1 MGSLTLV
8 LGASV
13 VLAGFFGH
21 RAWRGPRLAANSV
34 PLLVPAAITLGGGIH
49 LLGGLEPSAAYVVE
63 TSEGLVLV
71 DSGLQSDAQPLKSQM
86 AKLGLDW
93 KGLRAVLLTHA
104 HGDHCGGA
112 EHLRAATGAKVFAGV
127 GDAAVLKAGG
137 PREAFFST
145 FYRPHDQPHPTTVD
159 VELDGGESITF
170 GDVRFRALAMPGHTP
185 GSICYLMER
194 SNLRALFAGDVILML
209 AGDEQPHSQKRK
221 PLGTYSAYLSPRY
234 RGDAKT
240 YLSSLRELR
249 ALPVPDLVLPGH
261 PAADPTPQSPCL
273 TRARWA
279 RLLDQGIRDLETL
292 LDRYETDG
300 PDFLDGDPK
309 RLLPDLYYLGD
320 FKGATVYGFFASS
333 QFFLVDAPGGP
344 GLIKLVKTRLEQLGR
359 EPVNP
364 TAVLLTACG
373 GEQTAG
379 LSELVEQCH
388 PIVVAPAAGLER
400 IRKSCPAGTAVLSA
414 EQLPDQGWF
423 KVTTLPLRGRGL
435 APTAY
440 QVQWADKTVLFSGR
454 IPIQAK
460 SEIELE
466 LFSEISKSREATIDY
481 LISVNQLSDLKP
493 DLWLPAVSADG
504 QNANVYDGE
513 WQDLIAYNYRVGY
526 LGLNGPR

>member
-1 MGSLTLV
+1 
-8 LGASV
+8 
-13 VLAGFFGH
+13 
-21 RAWRGPRLAANSV
+21 
-34 PLLVPAAITLGGGIH
+34 
-49 LLGGLEPSAAYVVE
+49 
-63 TSEGLVLV
+63 
-71 DSGLQSDAQPLKSQM
+71 
-86 AKLGLDW
+86 
-93 KGLRAVLLTHA
+93 
-104 HGDHCGGA
+104 
-112 EHLRAATGAKVFAGV
+112 VFAGA
-127 GDAAVLKAGG
+127 GDAEVLRAGG

-145 FYRPHDQPHPTTVD
+145 FYMPNDKPHPTAVD
-159 VELDGGESITF
+159 VELNGGESMAF

-209 AGDEQPHSQKRK
+209 AGDEIPHSQVQK
-221 PLGTYSAYLSPRY
+221 PLGTYSAYLAPRY

-249 ALPVPDLVLPGH
+249 SLPVPDLVLPGH
-261 PAADPTPQSPCL
+261 PAADPSPQSPCL
-273 TRARWA
+273 APERWE
-279 RLLDQGIRDLETL
+279 RLLDQGIHDLEML

-300 PDFLDGDPK
+300 RNFLDGDPK

-320 FKGATVYGFFASS
+320 FKGAAVYGFFAASK
-333 QFFLVDAPGGP
+333 FFLVDAPGGP
-344 GLIKLVKTRLEQLGR
+344 DLIKLVKTRLEQLGR

-364 TAVLLTACG
+364 TAVLLTVCG
-373 GEQTAG
+373 GKETAG
-379 LSELVEQCH
+379 LMELVEKCH
-388 PIVVAPAAGLER
+388 VVVVAPAAGLER
-400 IRKSCPAGTAVLSA
+400 IRKSCPAGTVVLSA

-435 APTAY
+435 APIAY
-440 QVQWADKTVLFSGR
+440 QVRWADKTVLFSGR

-481 LISVNQLSDLKP
+481 LISVSQLSDLKP
-493 DLWLPAVSADG
+493 DLWLPAVSADC

-526 LGLNGPR
+526 RGLTRPR